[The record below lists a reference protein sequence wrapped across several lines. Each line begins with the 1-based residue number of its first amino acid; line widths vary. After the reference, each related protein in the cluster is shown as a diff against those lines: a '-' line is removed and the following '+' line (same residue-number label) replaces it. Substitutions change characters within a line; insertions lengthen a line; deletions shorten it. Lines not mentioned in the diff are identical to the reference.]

1 MTSPSQ
7 PTPARPWTLAA
18 ACIVS
23 LSLGGCATLVNDQP
37 SRYQHPVA
45 PVMTEHSQALM
56 CLGQLIERSGRPA
69 LTVLVE
75 GVPDTTVPRN
85 FEDRRLSHGGQW
97 LLHTAIHRL
106 GTDRVSSVTEA
117 AGKAALAGHH
127 IVLSGAWT
135 QDDGGVG
142 KAGAEGGLAR
152 KTASSFFDF
161 GLGTRRR
168 VDVIAGDFL
177 SSRQGRVLHASAIS
191 LALGNS
197 DSGLRLKVEDGAN
210 SFGIDMS
217 QSASEGPQFA
227 QRRIAEA
234 AVLVHVSRAFG
245 VDYRPC
251 VESAWAAPA
260 THEATVRGYA
270 QMSDA
275 ERHKAVQQ
283 ALTSLG
289 HHEVA
294 ADGVWGER
302 SARAL
307 MRFQVQHG
315 LPVSGR
321 HTAEVY
327 AHLLRQTAAG
337 KE

>member
-1 MTSPSQ
+1 
-7 PTPARPWTLAA
+7 
-18 ACIVS
+18 
-23 LSLGGCATLVNDQP
+23 
-37 SRYQHPVA
+37 
-45 PVMTEHSQALM
+45 
-56 CLGQLIERSGRPA
+56 
-69 LTVLVE
+69 
-75 GVPDTTVPRN
+75 
-85 FEDRRLSHGGQW
+85 
-97 LLHTAIHRL
+97 
-106 GTDRVSSVTEA
+106 
-117 AGKAALAGHH
+117 
-127 IVLSGAWT
+127 
-135 QDDGGVG
+135 VG

-283 ALTSLG
+283 ALASLG

-307 MRFQVQHG
+307 MRFQAQHG